1 MALIVLAVTVAF
13 MVNYFIAKKFAD
25 IAAGKGHSER
35 KYFWI
40 CFLFGIIG
48 YLWVI
53 ALPDIC
59 RKNQWKR

>member
-1 MALIVLAVTVAF
+1 MALIVLAVTLALT
-13 MVNYFIAKKFAD
+13 VNYFIANKFAD
-25 IAAGKGHSER
+25 IAASKGHSKR

-53 ALPDIC
+53 ALPNIRGKD
-59 RKNQWKR
+59 QWKR